1 MSENNYTL
9 HSGML
14 ERITKD
20 TKGKEKREEL
30 WAVLKR
36 NNYMF
41 FFTDRTEHTI
51 ETHIGKL
58 PINVHTVFTRREK
71 EEKKYGG
78 YIFTIFAR
86 DKSINIESNVKFKT
100 NKKSIMEQ
108 WRGYISI
115 LAKDMIP
122 HDLDLPT
129 DTIQE
134 MDFVLAELRR
144 STREPGVQRSERS
157 RFSIDSGITHDSVSS
172 VTVTTQRTSASG
184 GSGGSGGSSAPSIDG
199 RSGKRHKFSNNP
211 EGDDVYPSWFISDCS
226 RDKAMNI
233 FTKVG
238 TRYGNTLMRESAQAA
253 SHGTYVIS
261 YCSSAKDRIPVCDH
275 FKVLRTRAG
284 FRIDVEEKHPDMTNL
299 TDVMMFFIKLNGA
312 DRTQSLTT
320 NDLTLLGLVDSGYA
334 TYLPDKVD
342 QPPRHS
348 AAIPR
353 NIQFREDRDRQNSE
367 PPPGK
372 VKRRDYDYE
381 APVSN
386 PRPKTVT
393 GATLQNEMKK
403 YNMDQGQTREPVHSN
418 RHFHPDMKGSNTVAP
433 MRRGG
438 RSELPKHTRV
448 SMPDPTQLKQSP
460 QSAAPWHRDFH
471 VNTTSPPKQREET
484 PPPPCEA
491 TSPLGYENDKPD
503 FDKNSS
509 RNKMDGNRE
518 TPPPN
523 YKAPA
528 PPPNVHS
535 GAKRMAKAPPSFKAP
550 QSPPKINETAIPP
563 APPVPGIPAPPPPPP
578 IIGSSRDKLSQSP
591 IKKHTGSLVTGRKK
605 RLLSGDFDDVEHR
618 FPNARR
624 PTAPNIWGMPGS
636 RNANVNYQDARMKQM
651 RSQSVP
657 NLANQLKGVKLSPPQ
672 KPINLDEKVT
682 TSFIQ
687 RNPPRT
693 VLPKQSVSFDSG
705 NDRSGTRFNIGSK
718 SPEVSSNEPE
728 VDGSHPGGVGTITRK
743 FGQMITT
750 KKDNAN
756 PPRYVPTKPPPIL
769 PSPHSGPQVYAN
781 SDIQEEV
788 YMNDQTDDLYV
799 NDTVDGVKTPPVCP
813 THAQYVNTTKAVA
826 EPVSSSSSGVETS
839 GKPSVQALKKKL
851 NLEAIIGGS
860 AGKQKP
866 EVQKVISPP
875 AKGKR
880 DIPLPAI
887 PTEAHA
893 EHIDEIYDFL
903 EEG

>member
-535 GAKRMAKAPPSFKAP
+535 VSSGQTMDALSHDIPPPDHMAPPPPAHMSPPPPHISDHGAKRMAKAPPSFKAP

-578 IIGSSRDKLSQSP
+578 IID
-591 IKKHTGSLVTGRKK
+591 
-605 RLLSGDFDDVEHR
+605 
-618 FPNARR
+618 
-624 PTAPNIWGMPGS
+624 
-636 RNANVNYQDARMKQM
+636 QDARMKQM

-672 KPINLDEKVT
+672 KPINLDEK
-682 TSFIQ
+682 
-687 RNPPRT
+687 
-693 VLPKQSVSFDSG
+693 
-705 NDRSGTRFNIGSK
+705 
-718 SPEVSSNEPE
+718 
-728 VDGSHPGGVGTITRK
+728 
-743 FGQMITT
+743 
-750 KKDNAN
+750 AN

>member
-367 PPPGK
+367 PPP
-372 VKRRDYDYE
+372 
-381 APVSN
+381 
-386 PRPKTVT
+386 
-393 GATLQNEMKK
+393 
-403 YNMDQGQTREPVHSN
+403 
-418 RHFHPDMKGSNTVAP
+418 
-433 MRRGG
+433 
-438 RSELPKHTRV
+438 
-448 SMPDPTQLKQSP
+448 
-460 QSAAPWHRDFH
+460 APWHRDFH

-535 GAKRMAKAPPSFKAP
+535 VSSGQTMDALSHDIPPPDHMAPPPPAHMSPPPPHISDHGAKRMAKAPPSFKAP

>member
-36 NNYMF
+36 NNYIF

-157 RFSIDSGITHDSVSS
+157 GFSIDSGITHDSVSS

-367 PPPGK
+367 PPP
-372 VKRRDYDYE
+372 DYDYE

-460 QSAAPWHRDFH
+460 QSAASWHRDFH

-503 FDKNSS
+503 FDKN
-509 RNKMDGNRE
+509 
-518 TPPPN
+518 
-523 YKAPA
+523 
-528 PPPNVHS
+528 
-535 GAKRMAKAPPSFKAP
+535 
-550 QSPPKINETAIPP
+550 
-563 APPVPGIPAPPPPPP
+563 
-578 IIGSSRDKLSQSP
+578 
-591 IKKHTGSLVTGRKK
+591 
-605 RLLSGDFDDVEHR
+605 
-618 FPNARR
+618 
-624 PTAPNIWGMPGS
+624 
-636 RNANVNYQDARMKQM
+636 QDARMKQM

>member
-535 GAKRMAKAPPSFKAP
+535 
-550 QSPPKINETAIPP
+550 ETAIPP

-578 IIGSSRDKLSQSP
+578 IID
-591 IKKHTGSLVTGRKK
+591 
-605 RLLSGDFDDVEHR
+605 
-618 FPNARR
+618 
-624 PTAPNIWGMPGS
+624 
-636 RNANVNYQDARMKQM
+636 QDARMKQM

>member
-550 QSPPKINETAIPP
+550 QSPPKIN
-563 APPVPGIPAPPPPPP
+563 
-578 IIGSSRDKLSQSP
+578 D
-591 IKKHTGSLVTGRKK
+591 
-605 RLLSGDFDDVEHR
+605 
-618 FPNARR
+618 
-624 PTAPNIWGMPGS
+624 
-636 RNANVNYQDARMKQM
+636 QDARMKQM

>member
-503 FDKNSS
+503 FDKN
-509 RNKMDGNRE
+509 
-518 TPPPN
+518 
-523 YKAPA
+523 
-528 PPPNVHS
+528 
-535 GAKRMAKAPPSFKAP
+535 
-550 QSPPKINETAIPP
+550 
-563 APPVPGIPAPPPPPP
+563 
-578 IIGSSRDKLSQSP
+578 
-591 IKKHTGSLVTGRKK
+591 
-605 RLLSGDFDDVEHR
+605 
-618 FPNARR
+618 
-624 PTAPNIWGMPGS
+624 
-636 RNANVNYQDARMKQM
+636 QDARMKQM

>member
-503 FDKNSS
+503 FDK
-509 RNKMDGNRE
+509 K
-518 TPPPN
+518 
-523 YKAPA
+523 
-528 PPPNVHS
+528 
-535 GAKRMAKAPPSFKAP
+535 
-550 QSPPKINETAIPP
+550 TAIPP

-578 IIGSSRDKLSQSP
+578 IID
-591 IKKHTGSLVTGRKK
+591 
-605 RLLSGDFDDVEHR
+605 
-618 FPNARR
+618 
-624 PTAPNIWGMPGS
+624 
-636 RNANVNYQDARMKQM
+636 QDARMKQM

>member
-535 GAKRMAKAPPSFKAP
+535 VSSGQTMDALSHDIPPPDHMAPPPPAHMSPPPPHISDHGAKRMAKAPPSFKAP
-550 QSPPKINETAIPP
+550 QSPPKIN
-563 APPVPGIPAPPPPPP
+563 
-578 IIGSSRDKLSQSP
+578 D
-591 IKKHTGSLVTGRKK
+591 
-605 RLLSGDFDDVEHR
+605 
-618 FPNARR
+618 
-624 PTAPNIWGMPGS
+624 
-636 RNANVNYQDARMKQM
+636 QDARMKQM

>member
-36 NNYMF
+36 NNYIF

-144 STREPGVQRSERS
+144 SSREPGVQRSERS
-157 RFSIDSGITHDSVSS
+157 GFSIDSGITHDSVSS

-367 PPPGK
+367 PPP
-372 VKRRDYDYE
+372 DYDYE

-460 QSAAPWHRDFH
+460 QSAASWHRDFH

-503 FDKNSS
+503 FDKN
-509 RNKMDGNRE
+509 
-518 TPPPN
+518 
-523 YKAPA
+523 
-528 PPPNVHS
+528 
-535 GAKRMAKAPPSFKAP
+535 
-550 QSPPKINETAIPP
+550 
-563 APPVPGIPAPPPPPP
+563 
-578 IIGSSRDKLSQSP
+578 
-591 IKKHTGSLVTGRKK
+591 
-605 RLLSGDFDDVEHR
+605 
-618 FPNARR
+618 
-624 PTAPNIWGMPGS
+624 
-636 RNANVNYQDARMKQM
+636 QDARMKQM

-705 NDRSGTRFNIGSK
+705 NDRSGTRFNTASK

-826 EPVSSSSSGVETS
+826 EPVSPSSSGVETS

-887 PTEAHA
+887 PTEAQA

>member
-157 RFSIDSGITHDSVSS
+157 GFSIDSGITHDSVSS

-367 PPPGK
+367 PPP
-372 VKRRDYDYE
+372 DYDYE

-460 QSAAPWHRDFH
+460 QSAASWHRDFH

-503 FDKNSS
+503 FDKN
-509 RNKMDGNRE
+509 
-518 TPPPN
+518 
-523 YKAPA
+523 
-528 PPPNVHS
+528 
-535 GAKRMAKAPPSFKAP
+535 
-550 QSPPKINETAIPP
+550 
-563 APPVPGIPAPPPPPP
+563 
-578 IIGSSRDKLSQSP
+578 
-591 IKKHTGSLVTGRKK
+591 
-605 RLLSGDFDDVEHR
+605 
-618 FPNARR
+618 
-624 PTAPNIWGMPGS
+624 
-636 RNANVNYQDARMKQM
+636 QDARMKQM

-887 PTEAHA
+887 PTEAQA